1 MLCIPQIDENDQT
14 MQSMIEVKLT
24 WTDLFFKWDDNDAFR
39 NQVDELQMKQDDMW
53 TPDITIDN
61 IVEANFHLG

>member
-1 MLCIPQIDENDQT
+1 
-14 MQSMIEVKLT
+14 MQSMIEVKVT
-24 WTDLFFKWDDNDAFR
+24 WTDLFFKWDDNEDFK
-39 NQVDELQMKQDDMW
+39 NQVNKLQMKQDDMW